1 MACGLSSCSSWAT
14 EHGLSTGD
22 AQAYL
27 LCAAGSSQIRDQT
40 LISCIGRQILY
51 YWSLGKPSN
60 RIFSFNLN
68 FFFQWSQVLQITLL
82 ALDSLKV
89 LPVGGY
95 VPFGLFI
102 GKEHGFQERG
112 LCEERH
118 SGSSYGS
125 CCWCLTEMF
134 LWTLTS
140 SLIIKDWGRTQRE
153 EMTLSSV

>member
-95 VPFGLFI
+95 VPFGY
-102 GKEHGFQERG
+102 
-112 LCEERH
+112 LC
-118 SGSSYGS
+118 S
-125 CCWCLTEMF
+125 CVP
-134 LWTLTS
+134 S
-140 SLIIKDWGRTQRE
+140 SLVRNTGSRKEGFVRKD
-153 EMTLSSV
+153 TLVLAMAPAADA